1 MARTRTLAQVVG
13 VETAARQKDNETG
26 IDFQK
31 RLKSEPLTTGHN
43 HVYHP
48 LQDPEQEGVRGTLT
62 APQPDSYKPV
72 ALTAEKA
79 LKEMLRQAI
88 PAIDAVATKDTTN
101 QGANA
106 DVIVNGEVLLPKVP
120 VSHLLWLEK
129 YLGEWRKKSIA
140 ILPVLDPT
148 KDWNLKDNGIYESV
162 PADTLIFTREV
173 VPLIL
178 HPGNDKH
185 APQVQ
190 AIDKQVH
197 VGHYTKSSLS
207 GAVYESRKQ
216 LLLDRFDLVINAVKD
231 AIARAN
237 QTLAVEVNEGGILMS
252 FLLA

>member
-13 VETAARQKDNETG
+13 VETAAREKDNNTGVET
-26 IDFQK
+26 QK
-31 RLKSEPLTTGHN
+31 RLKSEPLTSGHN
-43 HVYHP
+43 HVYFP
-48 LQDPEQEGVRGTLT
+48 LQDPDQEGAKGTLT
-62 APQPDSYKPV
+62 APQPNSYKPV
-72 ALTAEKA
+72 AVTVEAA
-79 LKEMLRQAI
+79 LKEMMRQAI
-88 PAIDAVATKDTTN
+88 PAIDTVATKDATN

-106 DVIVNGEVLLPKVP
+106 DVIVNEYVLLPKVP

-129 YLGEWRKKSIA
+129 YLGEWRKKSIS

-148 KDWNLKDNGIYESV
+148 KDWTLRDSGIYESA
-162 PADTLIFTREV
+162 PADTQIFTREV

-190 AIDKQVH
+190 PLEKQVH

-216 LLLDRFDLVINAVKD
+216 ELLDRFDLVISAVKD

-237 QTLAVEVNEGGILMS
+237 QTTAVEVSEGVTLMS